1 MNNDFFVH
9 ETAVIDFP
17 CKIGKNTKIWH
28 FTHLMEHCQIGED
41 CILGQNVFVA
51 SEVVVG
57 NRVKIQNNVSLFA
70 GVTCEDEVFI
80 GPSVVFTNVLN
91 PRSAVNRK
99 NEFRATKIGK
109 GATIGANSTIV
120 CGHQIGKY
128 AFIGAGSV
136 VTHDVPDYALVLG
149 NPGRQVGWMSEN
161 GQKLTFDKNGFA
173 FCPTTGEKYQLT
185 DNQVVKL

>member
-28 FTHLMEHCQIGED
+28 FSHLMEHCQIGED

-136 VTHDVPDYALVLG
+136 VTHDVPDYAMVLG
-149 NPGRQVGWMSEN
+149 NPARQVGWMSEN
-161 GQKLTFDKNGFA
+161 GQKLSFDKDGFA
-173 FCPTTGEKYQLT
+173 LCPTTGEKYQLT

>member
-28 FTHLMEHCQIGED
+28 FSHLMEHCQIGED

-99 NEFRATKIGK
+99 NEFRSTRVGK
-109 GATIGANSTIV
+109 GATIGANSTVV

-136 VTHDVPDYALVLG
+136 VTHDVPDYAMVLG
-149 NPGRQVGWMSEN
+149 NPARRVGWMSEN
-161 GQKLTFDKNGFA
+161 GQKLLFDKDGFA
-173 FCPTTGEKYQLT
+173 FCPVTGEKYQLSN
-185 DNQVVKL
+185 NQVVKL

>member
-51 SEVVVG
+51 SGVVVG
-57 NRVKIQNNVSLFA
+57 NRVKIQNNVSVFA

-99 NEFRATKIGK
+99 SEFLPTKIGK

-128 AFIGAGSV
+128 AFIAAGTV
-136 VTHDVPDYALVLG
+136 VTHDVPDYAMVLG

-161 GQKLTFDKNGFA
+161 GQKLDFDKEGFA
-173 FCPTTGEKYQLT
+173 VCPATGEKYQLT

>member
-28 FTHLMEHCQIGED
+28 FSHLMEHCQIGED

-99 NEFRATKIGK
+99 NEFRATNIGK

-136 VTHDVPDYALVLG
+136 VTHDVPDYAMVLG
-149 NPGRQVGWMSEN
+149 NPARRVGWMSEN
-161 GQKLTFDKNGFA
+161 GQKLSFDKDGFA
-173 FCPTTGEKYQLT
+173 LCPTTGEKYQLT

>member
-1 MNNDFFVH
+1 MNNNFFVH

-28 FTHLMEHCQIGED
+28 FSHLMEHCQIGED

-161 GQKLTFDKNGFA
+161 GQKLSFDKDGFA
-173 FCPTTGEKYQLT
+173 FCPTAGEKYQLSN
-185 DNQVVKL
+185 NQVVKL